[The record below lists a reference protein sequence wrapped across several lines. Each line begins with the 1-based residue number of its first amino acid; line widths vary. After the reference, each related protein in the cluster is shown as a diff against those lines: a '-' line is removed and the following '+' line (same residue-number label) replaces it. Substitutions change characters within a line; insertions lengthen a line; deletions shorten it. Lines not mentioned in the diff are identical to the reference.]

1 MSCLKMEW
9 VSEFSI
15 TGGVQA
21 EVGEL
26 FRKDT
31 VERIQASVGGPNPEL
46 MYYIASSSMILW

>member
-46 MYYIASSSMILW
+46 MYYISSSSMIL